1 MYIQMI
7 YDMILKTL
15 MDFRYTIMGY
25 YYEFYF
31 NYLYHYRL
39 TY

>member
-1 MYIQMI
+1 MI
-7 YDMILKTL
+7 YKQIEFFIQDIRNQIK
-15 MDFRYTIMGY
+15 DW

-31 NYLYHYRL
+31 NYLYYYRL